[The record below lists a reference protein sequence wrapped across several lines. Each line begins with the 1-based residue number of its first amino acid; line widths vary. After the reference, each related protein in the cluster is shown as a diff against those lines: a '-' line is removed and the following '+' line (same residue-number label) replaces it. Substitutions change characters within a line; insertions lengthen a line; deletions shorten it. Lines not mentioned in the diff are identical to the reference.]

1 MRTITIETEVDVD
14 LDDYRD
20 EFLED
25 LSDNELLEEIS
36 TRNIQ
41 IDHKT
46 ITLCD
51 MNKNEAK
58 RFLCDII
65 EENYIITNE
74 KLLEKIRELIQ

>member
-36 TRNIQ
+36 TRYIQ

-58 RFLCDII
+58 RYLCDIK

-74 KLLEKIRELIQ
+74 RLQEKIRDLIQ

>member
-14 LDDYRD
+14 LNDYRD

-74 KLLEKIRELIQ
+74 KLLEKIRDLIQ

>member
-25 LSDNELLEEIS
+25 LSDYELLEEIS

-74 KLLEKIRELIQ
+74 KLLEKIRDLIQ

>member
-1 MRTITIETEVDVD
+1 MRTITIEVDVD
-14 LDDYRD
+14 FENYRD

-36 TRNIQ
+36 ARNIQ
-41 IDHKT
+41 IDNKT

-58 RFLCDII
+58 RFLCDMT
-65 EENYIITNE
+65 EECYMINNE
-74 KLLEKIRELIQ
+74 KLLEKIRDLIQ

>member
-74 KLLEKIRELIQ
+74 KLLEKIRDLIQ

>member
-51 MNKNEAK
+51 
-58 RFLCDII
+58 I
-65 EENYIITNE
+65 E
-74 KLLEKIRELIQ
+74 

>member
-36 TRNIQ
+36 TRKIQ

-74 KLLEKIRELIQ
+74 KLLEKIRDLIQ

>member
-74 KLLEKIRELIQ
+74 KLLEKIRNLIQ

>member
-14 LDDYRD
+14 LDDYRN

-74 KLLEKIRELIQ
+74 KLLEKIRDLIQ

>member
-20 EFLED
+20 EILED

-74 KLLEKIRELIQ
+74 KLLEKIRDLIQ